1 MLKRTARFS
10 GAIQQLRDSSS
21 PVLTQMWSKSE
32 QAMTR
37 SLKKH
42 MRDINQHRDI
52 PDRSIDQA
60 LEQTY

>member
-1 MLKRTARFS
+1 MLKRTERFS

-21 PVLTQMWSKSE
+21 PVLNQMWNKSE

-42 MRDINQHRDI
+42 MRDIN
-52 PDRSIDQA
+52 
-60 LEQTY
+60 